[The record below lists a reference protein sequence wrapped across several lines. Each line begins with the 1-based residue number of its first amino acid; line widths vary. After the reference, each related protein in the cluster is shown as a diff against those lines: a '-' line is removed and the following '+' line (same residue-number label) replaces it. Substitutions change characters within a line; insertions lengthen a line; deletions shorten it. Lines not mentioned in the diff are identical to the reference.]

1 MLIFELSE
9 PGRRAAAQMTCDGA
23 IPDDLPAALRRTT
36 PIGLPEVSEL
46 QALRHY
52 TNLSRKNFSIDTQF
66 YPLGSCTM
74 KYNPR
79 ACNSLAMLDGFLA
92 RHPYAPESLSQGFLA
107 CMYDLQ
113 EILADVTGMKGGV
126 SLSPMA
132 GAQGELAGVA
142 MIMAYHKHRGDL
154 ERTEI
159 IVPDAAH
166 GTNPATASMCGCTVR
181 EIPTQADGDIDV
193 EALKKVLSP
202 KTAGI
207 MLTNPSTIGV
217 FERRI
222 VEIAKLVHGAGGLLY
237 YDGANLNAILGKVR
251 PGDMGFDAIH
261 MNLHKT
267 FSTPHGGGGPGAGAV
282 GVSERL
288 KPFLPIPMIE
298 KVDLDSLPPRAGEA
312 VRRTEGGS
320 ASVTRS
326 SASAASPLPHPPS
339 GHLPPHAGEGKQ
351 WYRWV
356 RKKDRPL
363 SIGRLTTFAG
373 NAGVLLRAYVYA
385 RMLGREGMVRVAEYA
400 TLNANYLAKRLAEK
414 GFDLAYPKRRAS
426 HEFIVSVARQKKQ
439 SGITALD
446 FSKSLLDHGI
456 HAPTNYFPLLV
467 PECLLIEP
475 TETEAKETLDEFVEV
490 MGELLQLSAT
500 SPQTMKDAPITT
512 PVRRLDDVKCA
523 KDLDLSWHAT
533 HITAA
538 DTPAS
543 AGV

>member
-1 MLIFELSE
+1 MLIFELSQ
-9 PGRRAAAQMTCDGA
+9 PGRTAAAQLSADTDVPG
-23 IPDDLPAALRRTT
+23 DLPAELRRTT

-92 RHPYAPESLSQGFLA
+92 RHPYAPESLSQGFLS
-107 CMYDLQ
+107 CMHDLQ

-126 SLSPMA
+126 SLAPMA

-142 MIMAYHKHRGDL
+142 MIMAYHRHRGDT

-181 EIPTQADGDIDV
+181 EIPTQSDGDIDV
-193 EALKKVLSP
+193 EALKKVLGP

-222 VEIAKLVHGAGGLLY
+222 VEIARLVHEAGGLLY

-288 KPFLPIPMIE
+288 KPYLPIPMIE
-298 KVDLDSLPPRAGEA
+298 KRADG
-312 VRRTEGGS
+312 RYG
-320 ASVTRS
+320 
-326 SASAASPLPHPPS
+326 
-339 GHLPPHAGEGKQ
+339 
-351 WYRWV
+351 WV
-356 RKKDRPL
+356 RKKDRPQ
-363 SIGRLTTFAG
+363 SIGRLTTFMG
-373 NAGVLLRAYVYA
+373 NAGVLLRAYIYA
-385 RMLGREGMVRVAEYA
+385 RLLGREGMPRVAEYA
-400 TLNANYLAKRLAEK
+400 TLNANYLAAELAKK

-426 HEFIVSVARQKKQ
+426 HEFIVTVAKQKKAH
-439 SGITALD
+439 GVTALD

-475 TETEAKETLDEFVEV
+475 TETESKETLDEFVEV
-490 MGELLQLSAT
+490 MGALLELSARD
-500 SPQTMKDAPITT
+500 PQAMKDAPVTT
-512 PVRRLDDVKCA
+512 PVRRLDDVKAA
-523 KDLDLSWHAT
+523 KELDVAWRGNEPST
-533 HITAA
+533 TAA
-538 DTPAS
+538 A
-543 AGV
+543 A

>member
-1 MLIFELSE
+1 MLIFELSQ
-9 PGRRAAAQMTCDGA
+9 PGRTAAAQ
-23 IPDDLPAALRRTT
+23 IPAAVDVPADLPAQFRRTT

-79 ACNSLAMLDGFLA
+79 ACNSLAMLDGFLG

-107 CMYDLQ
+107 CMHDLQ

-126 SLSPMA
+126 SLAPMA
-132 GAQGELAGVA
+132 GAQGEFAGVA
-142 MIMAYHKHRGDL
+142 MIMAYHRHRGDS

-166 GTNPATASMCGCTVR
+166 GTNPATATMCGCTVR
-181 EIPTQADGDIDV
+181 EIPTDKNGDVDV
-193 EALKKVLSP
+193 EALNKALGP

-207 MLTNPSTIGV
+207 MLTNPSTLGV

-222 VEIAKLVHGAGGLLY
+222 VEIAKLVHDAGGLLY

-298 KVDLDSLPPRAGEA
+298 KRADGQF
-312 VRRTEGGS
+312 G
-320 ASVTRS
+320 
-326 SASAASPLPHPPS
+326 
-339 GHLPPHAGEGKQ
+339 
-351 WYRWV
+351 WV

-363 SIGRLTTFAG
+363 TIGRLTTFAG
-373 NAGVLLRAYVYA
+373 NAGVLLRAYIYA
-385 RMLGREGMVRVAEYA
+385 RLLGREGMPRVAEYA
-400 TLNANYLAKRLAEK
+400 TLNANYLMKRLAEK
-414 GFDLAYPKRRAS
+414 GFDLAYPNRRAS
-426 HEFIVSVARQKKQ
+426 HEFIVTVAKQKKEN
-439 SGITALD
+439 GITALD

-490 MGELLQLSAT
+490 MGDLLKLASAN
-500 SPQTMKDAPITT
+500 PQVMKDAPITT
-512 PVRRLDDVKCA
+512 PVRRLDDVKAA
-523 KDLDLSWHAT
+523 KELDLAWRVA
-533 HITAA
+533 HIVAA
-538 DTPAS
+538 DTALP

>member
-1 MLIFELSE
+1 MLIFEQSR
-9 PGRRAAAQMTCDGA
+9 PGRTAAAQL
-23 IPDDLPAALRRTT
+23 PDPVELPAGLPDRFLRTS
-36 PIGLPEVSEL
+36 PVGLPEVSEL
-46 QALRHY
+46 QVVRHY
-52 TNLSRKNFSIDTQF
+52 TNLSRKNFSIDTHF

-79 ACNSLAMLDGFLA
+79 ACNSLAMLDGFLN
-92 RHPYAPESLSQGFLA
+92 RHPYAPDSMSQGFLA

-113 EILADVTGMKGGV
+113 EILAAVTGMKGGV
-126 SLSPMA
+126 SLAPMA
-132 GAQGELAGVA
+132 GAQGEFAGIA
-142 MIMAYHKHRGDL
+142 MIMAYHASRNDH

-166 GTNPATASMCGCTVR
+166 GTNPATAAMCGCTVR
-181 EIPTQADGDIDV
+181 EIPTGPDGDVDV
-193 EALKKVLSP
+193 EALKKVLGP

-222 VEIAKLVHGAGGLLY
+222 AEISRLVHEAGGLLY

-288 KPFLPIPMIE
+288 RPFLPIPL
-298 KVDLDSLPPRAGEA
+298 LDKRDDGTFHWL
-312 VRRTEGGS
+312 
-320 ASVTRS
+320 
-326 SASAASPLPHPPS
+326 
-339 GHLPPHAGEGKQ
+339 
-351 WYRWV
+351 
-356 RKKDRPL
+356 RKKDRPQ
-363 SIGRLTTFAG
+363 SIGRLSAFGG
-373 NAGVLLRAYVYA
+373 NWGVLLRAYVYA
-385 RMLGREGMVRVAEYA
+385 RMLGRDGMTRVAEYA

-414 GFDLAYPKRRAS
+414 GFTLAYPQRRAS
-426 HEFIVSVARQKKQ
+426 HEFIITAAPQKKA

-446 FSKSLLDHGI
+446 FSKALLDHGI

-475 TETEAKETLDEFVEV
+475 TETETLETLDNFVEV
-490 MGELLQLSAT
+490 MGLLLEQSRTDPERMRGA
-500 SPQTMKDAPITT
+500 PYTM
-512 PVRRLDDVKCA
+512 PVRRLDDVKA
-523 KDLDLSWHAT
+523 VRELD
-533 HITAA
+533 IVYRPAA
-538 DTPAS
+538 
-543 AGV
+543 